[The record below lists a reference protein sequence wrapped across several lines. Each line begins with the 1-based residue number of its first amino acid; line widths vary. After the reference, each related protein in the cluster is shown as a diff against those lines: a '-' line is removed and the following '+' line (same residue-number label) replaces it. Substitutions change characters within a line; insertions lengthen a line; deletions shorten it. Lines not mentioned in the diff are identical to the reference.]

1 MTYTLENYLV
11 GLHDGQWFG
20 FNNLVTEED
29 KTYANLIVHP
39 KISNSSGVLI
49 DNPHTKPTEQE
60 CTDGVA
66 ALQAD
71 YDAQAYARNRLTEYP
86 TIQECVHA
94 ILDDDLDALQVLR
107 QAVKDKYP
115 KE

>member
-1 MTYTLENYLV
+1 MTDLETEITFKALSSLGYGGSFRETLDSFRLDNGDALTSDQRQ
-11 GLHDGQWFG
+11 LLD
-20 FNNLVTEED
+20 EEI
-29 KTYANLIVHP
+29 TR
-39 KISNSSGVLI
+39 
-49 DNPHTKPTEQE
+49 Q
-60 CTDGVA
+60 
-66 ALQAD
+66 QAE

-115 KE
+115 KP

>member
-1 MTYTLENYLV
+1 MTYTLEDYLV
-11 GLHDGQWFG
+11 GLHTGGWFG
-20 FNNLVTEED
+20 WSDSKN
-29 KTYANLIVHP
+29 KIYANLIIHP
-39 KISNSSGVLI
+39 KISNELHVMV

-66 ALQAD
+66 ALQAE
-71 YDAQAYARNRLTEYP
+71 YDSKEYSRNRLDEYP